1 MARRPLPDSDWPA
14 ILEAI
19 IRDVTGVFASV
30 EERLVATVAREV
42 RVLDLSE
49 NEARLD
55 SLARLRLAGEDA
67 AREVRAETGP
77 LAEQVISR
85 ALTSGESFAE
95 AWMRALL
102 GEVPGTK
109 LVHGALASALLVQ
122 DLHARFDDVTKR
134 ILRWPEDAYR
144 DVIAQTTPGLLL
156 GMDTGRQAQ
165 ARAWRELRRRGVT
178 GFVDSGGRRWNLAT
192 YVEMATRTASHRAFT
207 DSNLATLGSFGID
220 LVTAVGG
227 KGQCEACGR
236 WVGQVMSQTGTGAQT
251 LRLEHSIHDGEFVT
265 VRVKGS
271 VDDAIAD
278 GFMHPNA
285 VLGDQPITMHGAVE
299 SAVRSRYNGPAYRIM
314 TRSGRSFT
322 VSPNHPVLTGR
333 GWLPAQGVREGDEMV
348 RTGFG
353 EATGPTANVELDH
366 VPSGT
371 AEMFDALAARGAL
384 SRVAVAGDDLHGD
397 AVWCEREV
405 DVVVPHDGL
414 LVEVDAPFAEHRCEP
429 DLVLPDVQSSLV
441 AGLGAG
447 GLAGD
452 GVDGAAP
459 VLGSLADRDPAGLE
473 PSADGRLG
481 DVVDVGEVLARH
493 PGVVVA
499 DEVVG
504 VERDWFHGW
513 AYDFQTSE
521 RAYSLDSLLIHNC
534 RHTLVG
540 YFPGLNNDTG
550 EPWTREAEDAQA
562 GLRALEVEVRK
573 AKRDVAGALNDDEAK
588 AAKRRVRDMQARIR
602 EHIEET
608 GEPRRRE
615 REQLNYGHRTG
626 AR

>member
-1 MARRPLPDSDWPA
+1 M
-14 ILEAI
+14 
-19 IRDVTGVFASV
+19 

-49 NEARLD
+49 NEPRLD

-95 AWMRALL
+95 AWIRGLL
-102 GEVPGTK
+102 GEVPGTH

-122 DLHARFDDVTKR
+122 DLHNRFDDVTRR

-144 DVIAQTTPGLLL
+144 DVIAKTTPGLLL

-178 GFVDSGGRRWNLAT
+178 GFTDKAGRRWNLAT
-192 YVEMATRTASHRAFT
+192 YVEMATRTAAHRAFT
-207 DSNLATLGSFGID
+207 DSNLATLGSYGID

-236 WVGQVMSQTGTGAQT
+236 WVGQVMSQTGSGA
-251 LRLEHSIHDGEFVT
+251 RSIEVEHAYRDGVFVT

-278 GFMHPNA
+278 GLLHP
-285 VLGDQPITMHGAVE
+285 
-299 SAVRSRYNGPAYRIM
+299 
-314 TRSGRSFT
+314 
-322 VSPNHPVLTGR
+322 
-333 GWLPAQGVREGDEMV
+333 
-348 RTGFG
+348 
-353 EATGPTANVELDH
+353 
-366 VPSGT
+366 
-371 AEMFDALAARGAL
+371 
-384 SRVAVAGDDLHGD
+384 
-397 AVWCEREV
+397 
-405 DVVVPHDGL
+405 
-414 LVEVDAPFAEHRCEP
+414 
-429 DLVLPDVQSSLV
+429 
-441 AGLGAG
+441 
-447 GLAGD
+447 
-452 GVDGAAP
+452 
-459 VLGSLADRDPAGLE
+459 
-473 PSADGRLG
+473 
-481 DVVDVGEVLARH
+481 
-493 PGVVVA
+493 
-499 DEVVG
+499 
-504 VERDWFHGW
+504 
-513 AYDFQTSE
+513 
-521 RAYSLDSLLIHNC
+521 NC

-540 YFPGLNNDTG
+540 HFPGINNDTG
-550 EPWTREAEDAQA
+550 EPWTQEAEDAQA

-573 AKRDVAGALNDDEAK
+573 AKRDLAGALNADEEK
-588 AAKRRVRDMQARIR
+588 AARRRVRDMQARIR
-602 EHIEET
+602 EHIKET

>member
-1 MARRPLPDSDWPA
+1 MARRPVPDSDWTGL
-14 ILEAI
+14 LESTIRSVTGMFAAVEDRL
-19 IRDVTGVFASV
+19 IRDVAL
-30 EERLVATVAREV
+30 ELRLRDVADTQP
-42 RVLDLSE
+42 
-49 NEARLD
+49 RLD
-55 SLARLRLAGEDA
+55 ALARLRMSGQQALRD
-67 AREVRAETGP
+67 VRADTGP
-77 LAEQVISR
+77 LVDDVIAR
-85 ALTSGESFAE
+85 ALSTGESFAE
-95 AWMRALL
+95 AWIRSVLGDLPARSLSHGAIAAALL
-102 GEVPGTK
+102 
-109 LVHGALASALLVQ
+109 AQ
-122 DLHARFDDVTKR
+122 DLHNRFEAVEKR
-134 ILRWPEDAYR
+134 ILRWPEDVYR
-144 DVIAQTTPGLLL
+144 EVVSRSAPGVLL
-156 GMDTGRQAQ
+156 GQDSTRRAQ
-165 ARAWRELRRRGVT
+165 ARAWRELRRAGVT
-178 GFVDSGGRRWNLAT
+178 GFVDKAGRRWNLAT
-192 YVEMATRTASHRAFT
+192 YTEMATRTATRRAFM
-207 DSNLATLGSFGID
+207 DANLSTLGSYGID
-220 LVTAVGG
+220 LVTAVGAR
-227 KGQCEACGR
+227 GQCEACGR
-236 WVGQVMSQTGTGAQT
+236 WVGQVMAQSGDGARTVQV
-251 LRLEHSIHDGEFVT
+251 EHSIQDGVMVT

-271 VDDAIAD
+271 VDDAIRD
-278 GFMHPNA
+278 GFLHPNA

-299 SAVRSRYNGPAYRIM
+299 SAVRSRYNGPAYRIT
-314 TRSGRSFT
+314 TRSSRSFT

-333 GWLPAQGVREGDEMV
+333 GWLPAQGVREGDQMV
-348 RTGFG
+348 RTGLG
-353 EATGPTANVELDH
+353 EATGPAANVELDH

-371 AEMFDALAARGAL
+371 AEMFDALATRGVL

-414 LVEVDAPFAEHRCEP
+414 LVEVDAPFAEHGCEH

-459 VLGSLADRDPAGLE
+459 VLGSLADRDPAGFE

-481 DVVDVGEVLARH
+481 DVVDAGEVLARH
-493 PGVVVA
+493 PGLVVA

-573 AKRDVAGALNDDEAK
+573 AKRDLAGALNDDEAK

>member
-49 NEARLD
+49 NAARLD

-85 ALTSGESFAE
+85 ALASGESFAE

-251 LRLEHSIHDGEFVT
+251 LRLEHSIHDGVFVT

-278 GFMHPNA
+278 GLLHP
-285 VLGDQPITMHGAVE
+285 
-299 SAVRSRYNGPAYRIM
+299 
-314 TRSGRSFT
+314 
-322 VSPNHPVLTGR
+322 
-333 GWLPAQGVREGDEMV
+333 
-348 RTGFG
+348 
-353 EATGPTANVELDH
+353 
-366 VPSGT
+366 
-371 AEMFDALAARGAL
+371 
-384 SRVAVAGDDLHGD
+384 
-397 AVWCEREV
+397 
-405 DVVVPHDGL
+405 
-414 LVEVDAPFAEHRCEP
+414 
-429 DLVLPDVQSSLV
+429 
-441 AGLGAG
+441 
-447 GLAGD
+447 
-452 GVDGAAP
+452 
-459 VLGSLADRDPAGLE
+459 
-473 PSADGRLG
+473 
-481 DVVDVGEVLARH
+481 
-493 PGVVVA
+493 
-499 DEVVG
+499 
-504 VERDWFHGW
+504 
-513 AYDFQTSE
+513 
-521 RAYSLDSLLIHNC
+521 NC

-540 YFPGLNNDTG
+540 HFPGINNDTG
-550 EPWTREAEDAQA
+550 EPWTQEAEDAQA

-573 AKRDVAGALNDDEAK
+573 AKRDLAGALNADEEK
-588 AAKRRVRDMQARIR
+588 AARRRVRDMQARIR
-602 EHIEET
+602 EHIKET